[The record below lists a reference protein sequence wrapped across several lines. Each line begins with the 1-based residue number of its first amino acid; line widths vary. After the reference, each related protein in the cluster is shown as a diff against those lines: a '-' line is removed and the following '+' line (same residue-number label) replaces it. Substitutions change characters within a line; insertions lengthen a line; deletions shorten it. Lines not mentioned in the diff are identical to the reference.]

1 MRKLVPSL
9 LSADLWCLKDQLDVL
24 KQYQVD
30 TLHVDVMD
38 GNFVPNISMGVP
50 LVESLRKHS
59 DFSLDVHLMIA
70 NPERFIE
77 TFREAGA
84 DLLTVHIEATY
95 HIHRLIQQIRNVGC
109 KAGVSLNPGTPLE
122 LIKPILHMVDLVLV
136 MSVNPGF
143 GGQDFLPETLSK
155 VKMLHQWKQERED
168 YKYIVEVDGGI
179 NRSNVEQVLNAGAE
193 WIVSGSGVFKG
204 DLKTNLDQLNE
215 ILLKYN

>member
-24 KQYQVD
+24 KQYRVD

-50 LVESLRKHS
+50 LVKSLRNHS
-59 DFSLDVHLMIA
+59 GFFLDVHLMIA

-84 DLLTVHIEATY
+84 DLLTVHVEATY
-95 HIHRLIQQIRNVGC
+95 HIHRLIQQIKNVGC

-155 VKMLHQWKQERED
+155 IKMLHQWKQERED
-168 YKYIVEVDGGI
+168 YDYIVEVDGGI
-179 NRSNVEQVLNAGAE
+179 NGSNVEQVLSAGAE

-204 DLKTNLDQLNE
+204 DLEKNLDQLNE
-215 ILLKYN
+215 ILLKYS

>member
-38 GNFVPNISMGVP
+38 GNFVPNISMGDP

-59 DFSLDVHLMIA
+59 DFSIDVHLMIA

-84 DLLTVHIEATY
+84 DLLTVHVEATY

-122 LIKPILHMVDLVLV
+122 RIKPILHMVDLVLV

-155 VKMLHQWKQERED
+155 VKMLHQWKLERED

-179 NRSNVEQVLNAGAE
+179 NRSNVEQVLAAGAE

-215 ILLKYN
+215 ILLKYK

>member
-155 VKMLHQWKQERED
+155 VEMLHQWKQEHED

>member
-1 MRKLVPSL
+1 MRKLVPSP

-84 DLLTVHIEATY
+84 DLLTVHVEATY
-95 HIHRLIQQIRNVGC
+95 HIHRPIQQIRNVGC

-179 NRSNVEQVLNAGAE
+179 NRSNVEQVLAAGAE

>member
-9 LSADLWCLKDQLDVL
+9 LSTDLWCLKDQLDAL

-59 DFSLDVHLMIA
+59 DFFLDVHLMIA
-70 NPERFIE
+70 NPERFIG

-84 DLLTVHIEATY
+84 DLLTVHVEATY

-155 VKMLHQWKQERED
+155 VEMLHQWKQEHED

>member
-9 LSADLWCLKDQLDVL
+9 LSADLWCLKDQLDAL

-59 DFSLDVHLMIA
+59 DFFLDVHLMIA

-84 DLLTVHIEATY
+84 DLLTVHVEATY

-109 KAGVSLNPGTPLE
+109 KSGVSLNPGTPLE

-155 VKMLHQWKQERED
+155 VEMLHQWKQEHED

>member
-9 LSADLWCLKDQLDVL
+9 LSTDLWCLKDQLDVL

-59 DFSLDVHLMIA
+59 DFFLDVHLMIA

-84 DLLTVHIEATY
+84 DLLTVHVEATY

-155 VKMLHQWKQERED
+155 VEMLHQWKQEHED

-179 NRSNVEQVLNAGAE
+179 NGSNVEQVLNAGAE

>member
-59 DFSLDVHLMIA
+59 DFFLDVHLMIA

>member
-109 KAGVSLNPGTPLE
+109 KAGVSLNPGL
-122 LIKPILHMVDLVLV
+122 L
-136 MSVNPGF
+136 
-143 GGQDFLPETLSK
+143 
-155 VKMLHQWKQERED
+155 W
-168 YKYIVEVDGGI
+168 
-179 NRSNVEQVLNAGAE
+179 
-193 WIVSGSGVFKG
+193 
-204 DLKTNLDQLNE
+204 NL
-215 ILLKYN
+215 

>member
-50 LVESLRKHS
+50 LVESLRKRS
-59 DFSLDVHLMIA
+59 DFFLDVHLMIA

-215 ILLKYN
+215 LLLKYN

>member
-24 KQYQVD
+24 KHYQVD
-30 TLHVDVMD
+30 ALHVDVMD
-38 GNFVPNISMGVP
+38 GNFVPNISMGIP

-84 DLLTVHIEATY
+84 DLLTVHVEATY

-155 VKMLHQWKQERED
+155 VKMLHQWKLERED

>member
-84 DLLTVHIEATY
+84 DLLTVHVEATY

-155 VKMLHQWKQERED
+155 VEMLHQWKLERED

>member
-84 DLLTVHIEATY
+84 DLLTVHVEATY

-204 DLKTNLDQLNE
+204 DLKANLDQLNE

>member
-84 DLLTVHIEATY
+84 DLLTVHVEATY

-155 VKMLHQWKQERED
+155 VKMLHQWKLERED

-215 ILLKYN
+215 IMLKYN

>member
-215 ILLKYN
+215 IMLKYN

>member
-9 LSADLWCLKDQLDVL
+9 LSADLWCLKDQLDAL

-59 DFSLDVHLMIA
+59 DFFLDVHLMIA

-84 DLLTVHIEATY
+84 DLLTVHVEATY

-155 VKMLHQWKQERED
+155 VKMLHQWKLERED

>member
-179 NRSNVEQVLNAGAE
+179 NRSNVEQVLAAGAE

>member
-84 DLLTVHIEATY
+84 DLLTVHVEATY

-136 MSVNPGF
+136 MSVNPGC

-155 VKMLHQWKQERED
+155 VEMLHQWKQEHED

>member
-84 DLLTVHIEATY
+84 DLLTVHVEATY

-155 VKMLHQWKQERED
+155 VKMLHQWKLERED

-179 NRSNVEQVLNAGAE
+179 NRSNVEQVWLQAQNG
-193 WIVSGSGVFKG
+193 
-204 DLKTNLDQLNE
+204 L
-215 ILLKYN
+215 

>member
-9 LSADLWCLKDQLDVL
+9 LSADLWCLKDQLDAL

-59 DFSLDVHLMIA
+59 DFFLDVHLMIA

-84 DLLTVHIEATY
+84 DLLTVHVEATY

-179 NRSNVEQVLNAGAE
+179 NRSNVEQVLAAGAE

>member
-9 LSADLWCLKDQLDVL
+9 LSTDLWCLKDQLDAL

-84 DLLTVHIEATY
+84 DLLTVHVEATY

-155 VKMLHQWKQERED
+155 VEMLHQWKQEHED

>member
-155 VKMLHQWKQERED
+155 VKMLHQWKLERED

>member
-84 DLLTVHIEATY
+84 NLLTVHIEATY

-168 YKYIVEVDGGI
+168 CKYIVEVDGGI

>member
-9 LSADLWCLKDQLDVL
+9 LSADLWCLKDQLNVL

-59 DFSLDVHLMIA
+59 DFFLDVHLMIA

-77 TFREAGA
+77 TFEEAGA
-84 DLLTVHIEATY
+84 DLLTVHVEATY
-95 HIHRLIQQIRNVGC
+95 HIHRLIQQIKNVGC
-109 KAGVSLNPGTPLE
+109 KAGVSLNPGTSLE

-155 VKMLHQWKQERED
+155 VNMLHQWKLERED
-168 YKYIVEVDGGI
+168 YNYIVEVDGGI
-179 NRSNVEQVLNAGAE
+179 KRSNVEQVLSAGAE

-204 DLKTNLDQLNE
+204 DLEKNLDQLNE

>member
-84 DLLTVHIEATY
+84 DLLTVHVEATY

-155 VKMLHQWKQERED
+155 VKMLHQWKLERED

>member
-9 LSADLWCLKDQLDVL
+9 LSTDLWCLKDQLDAL

-59 DFSLDVHLMIA
+59 DFFLDVHLMIA

-84 DLLTVHIEATY
+84 DLLTVHVEATY

-122 LIKPILHMVDLVLV
+122 LIKPILHMVGLVLV

-155 VKMLHQWKQERED
+155 VEMLHQWKQEHED

-179 NRSNVEQVLNAGAE
+179 NRSNVEQVLAAGAE

>member
-84 DLLTVHIEATY
+84 DLLTVHVEATY

-155 VKMLHQWKQERED
+155 VEMLHQWKQERED

-179 NRSNVEQVLNAGAE
+179 NRSNVEQVLAAGAE

-215 ILLKYN
+215 LLLKYN

>member
-9 LSADLWCLKDQLDVL
+9 LSTDLWCLKDQLDVL

-84 DLLTVHIEATY
+84 DLLTVHVEATY

-155 VKMLHQWKQERED
+155 VEMLHQWKQEHED

>member
-9 LSADLWCLKDQLDVL
+9 LSTDLWCLKDQLDAL

-59 DFSLDVHLMIA
+59 DFFLDVHLMIA

-155 VKMLHQWKQERED
+155 VKMLHQWKQERKD

-179 NRSNVEQVLNAGAE
+179 NRSNVEQVLAAGAE

>member
-9 LSADLWCLKDQLDVL
+9 LSADLWCLKDQLDAL

-59 DFSLDVHLMIA
+59 DFFLDVHLMIA

-84 DLLTVHIEATY
+84 DLLTVHVEATY

>member
-155 VKMLHQWKQERED
+155 VEMLHQWKQERED

>member
-84 DLLTVHIEATY
+84 DLLTVHVEATY

-155 VKMLHQWKQERED
+155 VEMLHQWKQERED

>member
-38 GNFVPNISMGVP
+38 GNFVPNISMGIP

-59 DFSLDVHLMIA
+59 GFFLDVHLMIA
-70 NPERFIE
+70 NPEGFIE
-77 TFREAGA
+77 AFKEAGA
-84 DLLTVHIEATY
+84 DLLTVHVEVTY

-122 LIKPILHMVDLVLV
+122 LIKPVLHMVDLVLV

-155 VKMLHQWKQERED
+155 VEMLHQWKQERED

-179 NRSNVEQVLNAGAE
+179 NHSNVEQVLSAGAE

-204 DLKTNLDQLNE
+204 DLEKNLDQLNE

>member
-9 LSADLWCLKDQLDVL
+9 LSTDLWCLKDQLDAL

-59 DFSLDVHLMIA
+59 DFFLDVHLMIA

-155 VKMLHQWKQERED
+155 VKMLHQWKQEHED

>member
-59 DFSLDVHLMIA
+59 DFFLDVHLMIA

-84 DLLTVHIEATY
+84 DLLTVHVEATY

>member
-9 LSADLWCLKDQLDVL
+9 LSADLWCLKDQLDAL

-59 DFSLDVHLMIA
+59 DFFLDVHLMIA

-84 DLLTVHIEATY
+84 DLLTVHVEATY

-155 VKMLHQWKQERED
+155 VEMLHQWKQERED

-179 NRSNVEQVLNAGAE
+179 NRSNVEQVLAAGAE